1 MPTRAQLAALAV
13 ALLFLAGS
21 VGYVIGTRTAAVD
34 AAGGGDAEV
43 GFLLDMIAHHE
54 QAVEMSRTA
63 LAGAMPE
70 GVESFALEVV
80 ADQQYEVGI
89 METMLRQWG
98 HPRQRDDEPS
108 MGWMG
113 DPVPLE
119 RMPGL
124 ASPADMER
132 LAAARDGEAGAL
144 WLALMTN
151 HHRGGVHMAEAA
163 VDLVDDPHVKALAQ
177 RMARVQ
183 AIEINEY
190 DAARRRL
197 GLDVPAGLQSVP
209 VPEPSGGA
217 GGAGGHGH

>member
-1 MPTRAQLAALAV
+1 MPSRAQLAAFAV

-21 VGYVIGTRTAAVD
+21 VGYGIGTRTAD
-34 AAGGGDAEV
+34 TGGSEAEV

-132 LAAARDGEAGAL
+132 LADARGDEAGAL

-163 VDLVDDPHVKALAQ
+163 VDLVDDPHVEALAR
-177 RMARVQ
+177 RMARIQ
-183 AIEINEY
+183 AVEINEY

-209 VPEPSGGA
+209 VPERSAGDGGS
-217 GGAGGHGH
+217 GGHGH